1 MFWKENIL
9 NMLSSTVLNT
19 VDSCQFQLDGDQWK
33 YAEIT
38 DTSEI
43 DGKYVITITIPEA
56 ADGTVT
62 GIQLLGMGSV
72 IGQREEHIVKKSGQI
87 RIMKLK
93 FRVYEEGES

>member
-72 IGQREEHIVKKSGQI
+72 IGQREEYIVKKSGQI
-87 RIMKLK
+87 LIMKLK
-93 FRVYEEGES
+93 FRVYEEGEL

>member
-38 DTSEI
+38 DTS
-43 DGKYVITITIPEA
+43 GN
-56 ADGTVT
+56 
-62 GIQLLGMGSV
+62 
-72 IGQREEHIVKKSGQI
+72 
-87 RIMKLK
+87 
-93 FRVYEEGES
+93 

>member
-56 ADGTVT
+56 ADG
-62 GIQLLGMGSV
+62 IQLLGMGSV

-87 RIMKLK
+87 LIMKLK
-93 FRVYEEGES
+93 FRVYEEGEL

>member
-72 IGQREEHIVKKSGQI
+72 IGQREEHIVKKFGQI
-87 RIMKLK
+87 LIMKLK

>member
-9 NMLSSTVLNT
+9 YMLSSTVLNT

-87 RIMKLK
+87 LIMKLK

>member
-72 IGQREEHIVKKSGQI
+72 IGQREEQIVKTSGQI
-87 RIMKLK
+87 LIMKLK

>member
-43 DGKYVITITIPEA
+43 DGKYVITITIPKPQ
-56 ADGTVT
+56 TV
-62 GIQLLGMGSV
+62 Q
-72 IGQREEHIVKKSGQI
+72 
-87 RIMKLK
+87 
-93 FRVYEEGES
+93 

>member
-62 GIQLLGMGSV
+62 GFQLLGMGSV
-72 IGQREEHIVKKSGQI
+72 IGQREEHIVKKYGQI
-87 RIMKLK
+87 LIMKLK

>member
-9 NMLSSTVLNT
+9 NALGSKVMSETA
-19 VDSCQFQLDGDQWK
+19 SCQFQLNGKQWY
-33 YAEIT
+33 YADIT
-38 DTSEI
+38 NKTQS

-62 GIQLLGMGSV
+62 GIQLLGMDSV

-87 RIMKLK
+87 LIMKLK

>member
-19 VDSCQFQLDGDQWK
+19 VDSCQFQIDGDQWK

-62 GIQLLGMGSV
+62 GIQLFGYGFGYRAERRTYS
-72 IGQREEHIVKKSGQI
+72 KKNPD
-87 RIMKLK
+87 K
-93 FRVYEEGES
+93 Y